1 MCDVLAR
8 VPYWHLIVAPFSLRE
23 SMPQVPLTHP
33 VEQDDAT
40 VDTRPQ
46 QLTYWRRDQ
55 IFWSFQVMFW
65 LGIGAAVLG
74 LSTALRPDAPTPWM
88 PMVIRTA
95 AGFAVTSLAHWLF
108 QIPFLRAMPRPQ
120 RWVIILIVAAVALV
134 ASVRLLMVLQIGGP
148 TNWSGETTFGP
159 IVPRLVAAGMW
170 CVIYFGL
177 ELLDELHESEMEQ
190 ARVKAAASDVEIRA
204 LKAETLAR
212 QHEMRQLQEQ
222 LNPHFLFNALNAV
235 MASKDDPAAVERVS
249 QDLSDYLRFVLRE
262 ARTLEPLSRE
272 LQALETYLAVQHARF
287 GDNLVCRVVADRAAQ
302 SVLVPP
308 MLIQPLLEN
317 ALHYGAK
324 TSGMPLKGNV
334 RASVQNGVLEV
345 VVANSGR
352 WMPPD
357 STRSPSTGIRSLRKR
372 LELLVGNAATVDTHL
387 EPEHDGGWVHIVV
400 RLPANLTYTPPPALA
415 PERT

>member
-1 MCDVLAR
+1 
-8 VPYWHLIVAPFSLRE
+8 
-23 SMPQVPLTHP
+23 
-33 VEQDDAT
+33 
-40 VDTRPQ
+40 
-46 QLTYWRRDQ
+46 
-55 IFWSFQVMFW
+55 MFW

-95 AGFAVTSLAHWLF
+95 IGFAITSLLHLLF
-108 QIPFLRAMPRPQ
+108 QRPFLRAMPWPQ
-120 RWVIILIVAAVALV
+120 RWTLIVIVSAVAMV

-148 TNWSGETTFGP
+148 SNWSGETTIGP

-170 CVIYFGL
+170 CAIYFGL
-177 ELLDELHESEMEQ
+177 DLLDDLHESEMEQ
-190 ARVKAAASDVEIRA
+190 ARMKAAASDVEIRA

-235 MASKDDPAAVERVS
+235 IANKDDPTAVERVS

-262 ARTLEPLSRE
+262 ARPLEPLSRE

-287 GDNLVCRVVADRAAQ
+287 GENLVCRVVADRAAQ
-302 SVLVPP
+302 GVLVPP

-324 TSGMPLKGNV
+324 TSSMPLRVNV
-334 RASVQNGVLEV
+334 RARVQDGVLEV

-372 LELLVGNAATVDTHL
+372 LELLVGDAATVDTHL
-387 EPEHDGGWVHIVV
+387 EPEHDGGWVRVAV
-400 RLPANLTYTPPPALA
+400 RLPANLTHSPPPALA
-415 PERT
+415 AEQR

>member
-1 MCDVLAR
+1 
-8 VPYWHLIVAPFSLRE
+8 
-23 SMPQVPLTHP
+23 MPQAPLTSRPEH
-33 VEQDDAT
+33 VEAT
-40 VDTRPQ
+40 VDARSQ
-46 QLTYWRRDQ
+46 HLTYWQRDR
-55 IFWSFQVMFW
+55 IFWSFQVIFW

-74 LSTALRPDAPTPWM
+74 LSTALRPDEPTPWM
-88 PMVIRTA
+88 PMVIRTVI
-95 AGFAVTSLAHWLF
+95 GFTITSLLHLLF
-108 QIPFLRAMPRPQ
+108 QQPFLRTLPRPQ
-120 RWVIILIVAAVALV
+120 RWTIIVIVAAVAMM
-134 ASVRLLMVLQIGGP
+134 ASLRLLMVLQIGGP
-148 TNWSGETTFGP
+148 TNWSGETTIGP

-170 CVIYFGL
+170 CAIYFGL
-177 ELLDELHESEMEQ
+177 EVLDDLHESQMEQ
-190 ARVKAAASDVEIRA
+190 SRVKVAASDVEIRA

-235 MASKDDPAAVERVS
+235 MASKDDPTAVERVS

-302 SVLVPP
+302 GVLVPP

-324 TSGMPLKGNV
+324 TSSMPLKVNV
-334 RASVQNGVLEV
+334 RASVKDGVLEV

-352 WMPPD
+352 WIPPD

-387 EPEHDGGWVHIVV
+387 ESEHDGGWVSIVV
-400 RLPANLTYTPPPALA
+400 RLPANLTHTPPPALPA
-415 PERT
+415 ERT

>member
-1 MCDVLAR
+1 M
-8 VPYWHLIVAPFSLRE
+8 PYWPLRVAPLSLRA
-23 SMPQVPLTHP
+23 SMPHVPLTHRP
-33 VEQDDAT
+33 EHAEAT
-40 VDTRPQ
+40 LDTRPQ
-46 QLTYWRRDQ
+46 QLTYWQRDR

-74 LSTALRPDAPTPWM
+74 LSTALRPDDPTPWM

-95 AGFAVTSLAHWLF
+95 IGFAITSLLHLVF
-108 QIPFLRAMPRPQ
+108 QQPFLRAMPRPQ
-120 RWVIILIVAAVALV
+120 RWTLIVIVAAVTLM

-148 TNWSGETTFGP
+148 TNWSGETTIGP
-159 IVPRLVAAGMW
+159 IVPRLVAAGLW
-170 CVIYFGL
+170 CAIYFGL
-177 ELLDELHESEMEQ
+177 ELLDDLHESEMEQ
-190 ARVKAAASDVEIRA
+190 ARVKVAASDVEIRA

-235 MASKDDPAAVERVS
+235 MASKDDPTAVERVS

-272 LQALETYLAVQHARF
+272 LQALETYLAVQYARF
-287 GDNLVCRVVADRAAQ
+287 GDNLVCRVIADRAAQ
-302 SVLVPP
+302 GVLVPP

-324 TSGMPLKGNV
+324 TSSMPLKVNV
-334 RASVQNGVLEV
+334 RARVQDGVLEV
-345 VVANSGR
+345 IVANSGR
-352 WMPPD
+352 WIPPD

-387 EPEHDGGWVHIVV
+387 EPEHDGGWVRIVV
-400 RLPANLTYTPPPALA
+400 RLPATLTHTPPPAL
-415 PERT
+415 TDKQG

>member
-1 MCDVLAR
+1 MSQA
-8 VPYWHLIVAPFSLRE
+8 
-23 SMPQVPLTHP
+23 PLTRRPEHD
-33 VEQDDAT
+33 EAT
-40 VDTRPQ
+40 VDAASQHPRHWQ
-46 QLTYWRRDQ
+46 RDR

-74 LSTALRPDAPTPWM
+74 LSTALRPDDPTPWM

-95 AGFAVTSLAHWLF
+95 IGFAITSLLHLLF
-108 QIPFLRAMPRPQ
+108 QRPFLRAMARPQ
-120 RWVIILIVAAVALV
+120 RWTLIVIVSAVAMV

-148 TNWSGETTFGP
+148 SNWSGETTIGP

-170 CVIYFGL
+170 CAIYFGL
-177 ELLDELHESEMEQ
+177 DLLDDLHESEMEQ
-190 ARVKAAASDVEIRA
+190 ARMKVAASDVEIRA

-235 MASKDDPAAVERVS
+235 MASKDDPTAVERVS

-262 ARTLEPLSRE
+262 ARPLEPLSRE

-287 GDNLVCRVVADRAAQ
+287 GENLVCRVVTDRAAQ
-302 SVLVPP
+302 GVLVPP

-324 TSGMPLKGNV
+324 TSSMPLRVNV
-334 RASVQNGVLEV
+334 RAHVQDGVLEV

-372 LELLVGNAATVDTHL
+372 LELLVGDAATVDTHL
-387 EPEHDGGWVHIVV
+387 EPEHDGGWVRVAV
-400 RLPANLTYTPPPALA
+400 RLPANLTHSPPPALA
-415 PERT
+415 AEQR

>member
-1 MCDVLAR
+1 
-8 VPYWHLIVAPFSLRE
+8 
-23 SMPQVPLTHP
+23 MPRSPLTDRPEH
-33 VEQDDAT
+33 DDKT

-46 QLTYWRRDQ
+46 QLKYWRRDQ
-55 IFWSFQVMFW
+55 IVWSFQVVFW

-74 LSTALRPDAPTPWM
+74 LSTALRPDDPTPWI
-88 PMVIRTA
+88 PMVIRTGI
-95 AGFAVTSLAHWLF
+95 GFAITSLLHMLF
-108 QIPFLRAMPRPQ
+108 QRPFLRAMPRPQ
-120 RWVIILIVAAVALV
+120 RWMLIVVVAAAAMV

-148 TNWSGETTFGP
+148 TNWSGETTIGP

-170 CVIYFGL
+170 CAIYFGL
-177 ELLDELHESEMEQ
+177 DLLDDLHESEMEQ

-302 SVLVPP
+302 GVLVPP

-324 TSGMPLKGNV
+324 TSSMPLKVDV
-334 RASVQNGVLEV
+334 RASVQDGVLEV

-372 LELLVGNAATVDTHL
+372 LELLAGNTATVDTHL
-387 EPEHDGGWVHIVV
+387 EPEHDGGWVRIVV
-400 RLPANLTYTPPPALA
+400 RLPANLTHTPPPALA
-415 PERT
+415 AEQR

>member
-1 MCDVLAR
+1 
-8 VPYWHLIVAPFSLRE
+8 
-23 SMPQVPLTHP
+23 MPHAPLTDRPEH
-33 VEQDDAT
+33 DDAS

-46 QLTYWRRDQ
+46 QLKYWQRDQ
-55 IFWSFQVMFW
+55 IFWSFQVVFW

-74 LSTALRPDAPTPWM
+74 LSTALRPDEPTPWM

-95 AGFAVTSLAHWLF
+95 TGFAITSLVHWLF
-108 QIPFLRAMPRPQ
+108 QRPFLRAMPRPQ
-120 RWVIILIVAAVALV
+120 RWTIIVIVAAVALV

-148 TNWSGETTFGP
+148 TNWTGETTIGP
-159 IVPRLVAAGMW
+159 IVPRLVAAGLW
-170 CVIYFGL
+170 CAIYFGL
-177 ELLDELHESEMEQ
+177 DLLNDLHESEMEQ
-190 ARVKAAASDVEIRA
+190 VRVKAAASDIEIRA

-235 MASKDDPAAVERVS
+235 MANKDDPAAVERVS

-272 LQALETYLAVQHARF
+272 LQSLETYLAVQHARF
-287 GDNLVCRVVADRAAQ
+287 GDSLVCRVVADRAAQ
-302 SVLVPP
+302 GVLVPP

-324 TSGMPLKGNV
+324 TSSMPLKVSV
-334 RASVQNGVLEV
+334 RASVQDGVLEV

-352 WMPPD
+352 WMPPG
-357 STRSPSTGIRSLRKR
+357 STQSPGTGIRSLRKR

-387 EPEHDGGWVHIVV
+387 EPEHDGGWVRIVV
-400 RLPANLTYTPPPALA
+400 RLPANLTHTPPPALA
-415 PERT
+415 AEPG

>member
-1 MCDVLAR
+1 
-8 VPYWHLIVAPFSLRE
+8 
-23 SMPQVPLTHP
+23 MPQALLTHRA
-33 VEQDDAT
+33 EHDEAT
-40 VDTRPQ
+40 VDTGTQ
-46 QLTYWRRDQ
+46 QLKYWRRDQ
-55 IFWSFQVMFW
+55 IFWSFQVVFW

-74 LSTALRPDAPTPWM
+74 LSTAMRPDDPTPWM

-95 AGFAVTSLAHWLF
+95 FGFAITSLLHMLF
-108 QIPFLRAMPRPQ
+108 QQPFLRKMPRPQ
-120 RWVIILIVAAVALV
+120 RWTLIVIVAAVSLM
-134 ASVRLLMVLQIGGP
+134 ASVRLLMVMQIGGP
-148 TNWSGETTFGP
+148 TNWTGETTIGP
-159 IVPRLVAAGMW
+159 IVPRLVAAGLW
-170 CVIYFGL
+170 CAIYFGL
-177 ELLDELHESEMEQ
+177 DLLDDLHESEMEQ
-190 ARVKAAASDVEIRA
+190 ARVKAAANDVEIRA

-235 MASKDDPAAVERVS
+235 IASKDDPTAVERVS

-272 LQALETYLAVQHARF
+272 LRALETYLAVQHARF
-287 GDNLVCRVVADRAAQ
+287 GDNLVCRVVADRVAQ
-302 SVLVPP
+302 GVLVPP

-324 TSGMPLKGNV
+324 TSSMPLKVNV
-334 RASVQNGVLEV
+334 RASVQDGVLEV

-387 EPEHDGGWVHIVV
+387 EPEHDGGWVRIVV
-400 RLPANLTYTPPPALA
+400 RLPANLTHTPPPAQA
-415 PERT
+415 AKQG